1 LGRKAVVRKTEGKK
15 YYLSFMLRLWRA
27 GNDGKPVWRASLKNP
42 LTRECLGFAGLRELF
57 AYLEAQI
64 EESDLSSEESPG
76 EFEIALENSCDEN
89 EK

>member
-1 LGRKAVVRKTEGKK
+1 VVRKTEGKK

-64 EESDLSSEESPG
+64 EETDLSSEESHDEPWLT
-76 EFEIALENSCDEN
+76 FEDSD
-89 EK
+89 